1 MQGRFKLRFEALP
14 QRLLLALRQ
23 ILRELPD
30 RDRRLI
36 VLRYY
41 LGKTQTQTAAVLGM
55 TQVQV
60 SRREKKLLAAMREQ
74 LL

>member
-1 MQGRFKLRFEALP
+1 MPSPEE
-14 QRLLLALRQ
+14 RLSDRLVLRQ